1 MTLVRRLAR
10 PCLAAM
16 FVSGGLD
23 ALRAPASKVPA
34 ADPIAPRIAEKLPY
48 LPEDTEQL
56 VRINAAVQV
65 AAGLMLATGRLPRL
79 SSALLAGSLV
89 PTTLAGHRFWEEE
102 DEMRRAQQRIHF
114 FKNVSM
120 LGGLIIASGD
130 TEGQPGVLWR
140 TRRAAK
146 DARREARHL
155 ARSARREAALARA
168 RVT

>member
-16 FVSGGLD
+16 FVTGGLD
-23 ALRAPASKVPA
+23 ALRAPAGKVPA

-56 VRINAAVQV
+56 VKINGAVQV
-65 AAGLMLATGRLPRL
+65 GAGLMLATGRLPRL

-102 DEMRRAQQRIHF
+102 DEAAKAQQTVQF
-114 FKNVSM
+114 LKNLAM
-120 LGGLIIASGD
+120 FGGLLMIIEHG
-130 TEGQPGVLWR
+130 
-140 TRRAAK
+140 
-146 DARREARHL
+146 
-155 ARSARREAALARA
+155 
-168 RVT
+168 

>member
-1 MTLVRRLAR
+1 
-10 PCLAAM
+10 M

-114 FKNVSM
+114 FKNLSM
-120 LGGLIIASGD
+120 LGGLILAAAD
-130 TEGQPGVLWR
+130 TGGRESIPHAAGR
-140 TRRAAK
+140 ITRRTARKTRKAAK
-146 DARREARHL
+146 
-155 ARSARREAALARA
+155 ALPHPA
-168 RVT
+168 